1 MLCMLCAV
9 HHVLRACQ
17 VLPASEAVAVSV
29 ACRARN
35 NKRLLPRSTRTLLHP
50 WRPAPAGALP
60 ACRQVRGQAGRAAT
74 DARMASAVARLAAA
88 PACGGVQ
95 GAGRLRVQRH
105 NEDKLNEAF
114 RTAPG
119 VFLVFSVN
127 MSGAPA
133 GAPPRPPSRA
143 CCHSFDLAAVSKTS
157 SLKMTYLRTAEREAP
172 GDRRVCE
179 LLLSCLVTTICAHP
193 PASPVS
199 PVAINGCPP
208 HSRARPSV
216 CHTVCFPARRR
227 PGTARAGPA
236 LQH

>member
-1 MLCMLCAV
+1 MYSSCEVASAGRPVTLHPTSGQGPGLSPLVLEEATLRRALVPFQDRRTHVRPPVCCRMLCMLYAV

-119 VFLVFSVN
+119 VFLIFSVN
-127 MSGAPA
+127 MSGRFQGYA
-133 GAPPRPPSRA
+133 R
-143 CCHSFDLAAVSKTS
+143 
-157 SLKMTYLRTAEREAP
+157 M
-172 GDRRVCE
+172 
-179 LLLSCLVTTICAHP
+179 
-193 PASPVS
+193 ASP
-199 PVAINGCPP
+199 AA
-208 HSRARPSV
+208 RQQARPRG
-216 CHTVCFPARRR
+216 P
-227 PGTARAGPA
+227 RAEPVVTPLT
-236 LQH
+236 LQPCPKRHL